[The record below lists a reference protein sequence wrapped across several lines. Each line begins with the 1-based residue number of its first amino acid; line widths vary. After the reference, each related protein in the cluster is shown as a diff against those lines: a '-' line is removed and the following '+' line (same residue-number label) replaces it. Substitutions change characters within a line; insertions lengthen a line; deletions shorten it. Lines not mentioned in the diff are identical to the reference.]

1 MFKWRGLWSEYKEET
16 LYVLAMMIVFSGVF
30 FLISYL
36 MVESLEQHTSPDP
49 LARLRSG
56 HGLFDDCTE
65 L

>member
-49 LARLRSG
+49 LDRPSSIRSWS
-56 HGLFDDCTE
+56 F
-65 L
+65 